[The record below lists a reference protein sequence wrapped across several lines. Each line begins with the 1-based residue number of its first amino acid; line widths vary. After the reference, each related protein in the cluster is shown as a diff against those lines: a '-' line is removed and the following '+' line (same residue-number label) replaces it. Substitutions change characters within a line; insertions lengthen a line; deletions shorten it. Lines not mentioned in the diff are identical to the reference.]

1 MKKLLKVV
9 LCLSAMLFSLT
20 SCNGMHN
27 RLYSNDQSI
36 ADDTMNDIIKYVNDE
51 DINSL
56 SQMFSKKALSSIDK
70 YENKLKVFLAKLRCG
85 IKKYELSAGPAGT
98 GSSYYGDIIE
108 SIDVGYKIQTNDNN
122 IYYIGFNKVFTSTND
137 KDLLGLYSIR
147 LSEKNDDAFCCTE
160 YNEYLI
166 VTE

>member
-1 MKKLLKVV
+1 
-9 LCLSAMLFSLT
+9 MLFSLT

-85 IKKYELSAGPAGT
+85 IKNMNFLLVQRVLEVPIMVILLNQLMWATKYKQMT
-98 GSSYYGDIIE
+98 II
-108 SIDVGYKIQTNDNN
+108 
-122 IYYIGFNKVFTSTND
+122 YIT
-137 KDLLGLYSIR
+137 
-147 LSEKNDDAFCCTE
+147 
-160 YNEYLI
+160 
-166 VTE
+166 

>member
-85 IKKYELSAGPAGT
+85 IKNMNFLLVQRVLEVPIMVISLNQLMWATKYKQT
-98 GSSYYGDIIE
+98 TII
-108 SIDVGYKIQTNDNN
+108 
-122 IYYIGFNKVFTSTND
+122 YIT
-137 KDLLGLYSIR
+137 
-147 LSEKNDDAFCCTE
+147 
-160 YNEYLI
+160 
-166 VTE
+166 

>member
-1 MKKLLKVV
+1 
-9 LCLSAMLFSLT
+9 
-20 SCNGMHN
+20 
-27 RLYSNDQSI
+27 
-36 ADDTMNDIIKYVNDE
+36 
-51 DINSL
+51 
-56 SQMFSKKALSSIDK
+56 MFSKKALNSIDK

-137 KDLLGLYSIR
+137 KDLLGLSSIR

>member
-51 DINSL
+51 
-56 SQMFSKKALSSIDK
+56 
-70 YENKLKVFLAKLRCG
+70 ELRCG

-137 KDLLGLYSIR
+137 KDLLGLSSIR

>member
-1 MKKLLKVV
+1 
-9 LCLSAMLFSLT
+9 
-20 SCNGMHN
+20 
-27 RLYSNDQSI
+27 
-36 ADDTMNDIIKYVNDE
+36 
-51 DINSL
+51 
-56 SQMFSKKALSSIDK
+56 MFSKKALSSIDK

-108 SIDVGYKIQTNDNN
+108 SIDVGYKIQTND
-122 IYYIGFNKVFTSTND
+122 
-137 KDLLGLYSIR
+137 KDLLGLSSIR

>member
-1 MKKLLKVV
+1 
-9 LCLSAMLFSLT
+9 MLFSLT

-85 IKKYELSAGPAGT
+85 IKKYELSAGPA
-98 GSSYYGDIIE
+98 YW
-108 SIDVGYKIQTNDNN
+108 K
-122 IYYIGFNKVFTSTND
+122 F
-137 KDLLGLYSIR
+137 LLW
-147 LSEKNDDAFCCTE
+147 
-160 YNEYLI
+160 
-166 VTE
+166 

>member
-1 MKKLLKVV
+1 MAGTSNLET
-9 LCLSAMLFSLT
+9 LSQNA
-20 SCNGMHN
+20 
-27 RLYSNDQSI
+27 I
-36 ADDTMNDIIKYVNDE
+36 AVIDEIYGIIKPLLNLVND
-51 DINSL
+51 DGVYSKSL
-56 SQMFSKKALSSIDK
+56 QKVKSISCTA
-70 YENKLKVFLAKLRCG
+70 NIIAKLRCG

-137 KDLLGLYSIR
+137 KDLLGLSSIR